1 MKKQFVV
8 SKIEIASD
16 GSPYVYIGFTD
27 PVNKSGEA
35 KPLNPFSPKTMA
47 FSSPEELMKNLPKG
61 MGNLPGMIGGAG
73 GFPDSPVF
81 KMSMREYEDMN
92 IRVGDK
98 VSIEIMKKQDSGI

>member
-8 SKIEIASD
+8 SRIELASD
-16 GSPYVYIGFTD
+16 GIPNVYIGFTD
-27 PVNKSGEA
+27 PAKSGEA
-35 KPLNPFSPKTMA
+35 KPLNPFNPKMMA
-47 FSSPEELMKNLPKG
+47 FSSPEEMMKNLPKA
-61 MGNLPGMIGGAG
+61 MGNLPGMIGGTG

-81 KMSMREYEDMN
+81 KLSMREYEDLN